1 MDLLTSLSGTNSNSN
16 SIAGV
21 LGGSDSSSIFAPLLQ
36 QQNGMANLSNQFLKT
51 GIDQYLNKNY
61 KKAVKSFQAA
71 INLAP
76 NSSYNVDSSKYL
88 VQTYLQLGKTD
99 KAIDTYK
106 AAIKRN
112 PKQDDLMTGL
122 GKLYYSEGK
131 YKDSAAQYKAAVQI
145 NPSASNRFS
154 YGEALIKVGNYSEA
168 EHQFQEVKRLDPEN
182 YAGDYGL
189 GKLYEQTKQY
199 DKAIA
204 HFRKALELDPTFYDA
219 QAEMGYTYAD
229 MGDIDKAKDVLNK
242 LTKNDESQAQTL
254 QEYINQKEPPKISFA
269 LSTSTFPYSATK
281 GDQVSSIDSYLQ
293 NAGAE
298 MSMTMQF
305 YFSKEMDPASVENTL
320 NWNIARASSSNL
332 AKTYNYGDAI
342 PSTEVTIDS
351 IPDYVVY
358 DKDKQTATV
367 GFTIRQNAAADGT
380 IDPSHIV
387 FKFDGKDAYG
397 VSMDPNGDEF
407 SGFSGTA

>member
-1 MDLLTSLSGTNSNSN
+1 MDLLTSLSGTSSN
-16 SIAGV
+16 SITGV
-21 LGGSDSSSIFAPLLQ
+21 LGSSDSSSIFDPLLQ
-36 QQNGMANLSNQFLKT
+36 QQNGMENLSDQFLKT

-61 KKAVKSFQAA
+61 KKAAKTFQAA

-76 NSSYNVDSSKYL
+76 NSSYNIDSSKYL
-88 VQTYLQLGKTD
+88 VQTYLQLGETD
-99 KAIDTYK
+99 NAIDTYK

-122 GKLYYSEGK
+122 GKLYYSEGN
-131 YKDSAAQYKAAVQI
+131 YTDAAAQYKAAVQV
-145 NPSASNRFS
+145 NPSSTNRFS

-168 EHQFQEVKRLDPEN
+168 EHQFQEVKRLAPES

-189 GKLYEQTKQY
+189 GKLYEKMGNDKQ
-199 DKAIA
+199 AIA
-204 HFRKALELDPTFYDA
+204 HFQKALDLEPTFYDA

-242 LTKNDESQAQTL
+242 LTKNDESLAQTL

-269 LSTSTFPYSATK
+269 LSTSTFPYYASK

-305 YFSKEMDPASVENTL
+305 SFSKEMDPTSVENPL
-320 NWNIARASSSNL
+320 NWNISRASSSNL
-332 AKTYNYGDAI
+332 AKTYNFGDTI
-342 PSTEVTIDS
+342 PSTEITLNS
-351 IPDYVVY
+351 LPDYVLY
-358 DKDKQTATV
+358 DKDTLTATV
-367 GFTIRQNAAADGT
+367 GFTMRQNATADGT

-407 SGFSGTA
+407 SGFSGVA